1 MGFTTLHLAA
11 REGFLDMCKLLISK
25 GIDDNIR
32 DYYGFSASYW
42 AMQNGHKEVIEL
54 LPNPLKRS
62 KEEYFANLKVL

>member
-25 GIDDNIR
+25 GIDENIR

-42 AMQNGHKEVIEL
+42 ALQNGHKEVNEL
-54 LPNPLKRS
+54 LPNPYMIG
-62 KEEYFANLKVL
+62 KEEYFANLKVI

>member
-11 REGFLDMCKLLISK
+11 REGLFDMCKLLISK
-25 GIDDNIR
+25 GIDENIR
-32 DYYGFSASYW
+32 DHYGFSASYW

-54 LPNPLKRS
+54 LPKPYLRS